1 MSNNISI
8 RKLAVSETGFIFDPQ
23 TGHSYIVN
31 EVGIDILNLMKKD
44 KSEDEI
50 VKFILDNYE
59 ISFDQVKRDYDSFLI
74 KLKQYELYK
83 KLLKTI

>member
-8 RKLAVSETGFIFDPQ
+8 RKLAVSETGFVFDPQ

-31 EVGIDILNLMKKD
+31 EVGVDILNLMKKD

-50 VKFILDNYE
+50 IKFILDNYE

-83 KLLKTI
+83 K

>member
-83 KLLKTI
+83 K

>member
-1 MSNNISI
+1 MSNNVSI

-50 VKFILDNYE
+50 VEFILDNYE

-83 KLLKTI
+83 K